1 MSEMVNSISLFSSSK
16 KSSSIIPSSTTKKSK
31 KTPHNTT
38 EKVCKLMSR
47 PCIQDV
53 HDKVVEITNTIYVL
67 PKTANKGKPG
77 NFLEELTGIPTSSEC
92 LDCTDGE
99 VKVFPLKKL
108 KNGEFVPKETIAVTM
123 INKDTLKN
131 DSFLESRCF
140 KKMTQILY
148 IPYYRDGDNITYM
161 TPTIINLNDKSSEK
175 LKKQLHEDYEEIR
188 NFIIQNNTLDGSSKL
203 GKYLQNR
210 TKGAGKGAPKTRAF
224 YLRPTFMKD
233 FVKM

>member
-1 MSEMVNSISLFSSSK
+1 MSELVNSIVPSSSTK
-16 KSSSIIPSSTTKKSK
+16 KSMNISTSTTKKSK
-31 KTPHNTT
+31 KALHNTS
-38 EKVCKLMSR
+38 EKLCKLISR
-47 PCIQDV
+47 PCIQQV
-53 HDKVVEITNTIYVL
+53 YDKVLEINNTTYVL

-77 NFLEELTGIPTSSEC
+77 NYLEELTGIPTSSEC

-123 INKDTLKN
+123 INKDTLKK
-131 DSFLESRCF
+131 DSFIESRCF

-161 TPTIINLNDKSSEK
+161 TPTIVNLNDKSNEQ
-175 LKKQLHEDYEEIR
+175 LKKQLNEDYESIR
-188 NFIIQNNTLDGSSKL
+188 KFITDNHTLDGSSKL

-210 TKGAGKGAPKTRAF
+210 TKGAGKDKPKTRAF
-224 YLRPTFMKD
+224 YLRPIFMKD
-233 FVKM
+233 FVKI